1 MKNKVRNLKTMAGKA
16 AGMFQ
21 CALLKK
27 RPGIDGIVVTVGLC
41 IIALLLCVVMKDS
54 LASFVETIAQALTT
68 RAQNILSGV

>member
-21 CALLKK
+21 RTLLKK
-27 RPGIDGIVVTVGLC
+27 RPGIDGIVVTVGLS

-54 LASFVETIAQALTT
+54 LASFVETIVQSLTT
-68 RAQNILSGV
+68 NAQNILSGV